1 MPARDW
7 LPAGGDAGTSA
18 WPAELG
24 TLPLL
29 KVPEILSVIDGSEP
43 PYRLPLLD
51 VLDVLTLS
59 IFEGLYMGGVCSM
72 HMFFWCD
79 FVSLSS
85 LLSLL
90 FKHLRKQFVRN
101 IKLYVYRPVQGKLI

>member
-1 MPARDW
+1 
-7 LPAGGDAGTSA
+7 
-18 WPAELG
+18 
-24 TLPLL
+24 
-29 KVPEILSVIDGSEP
+29 
-43 PYRLPLLD
+43 
-51 VLDVLTLS
+51 
-59 IFEGLYMGGVCSM
+59 M

>member
-7 LPAGGDAGTSA
+7 LPAGGDAGASA

-43 PYRLPLLD
+43 PLPPTPIGCIGCIGI
-51 VLDVLTLS
+51 VH
-59 IFEGLYMGGVCSM
+59 F
-72 HMFFWCD
+72 
-79 FVSLSS
+79 
-85 LLSLL
+85 
-90 FKHLRKQFVRN
+90 
-101 IKLYVYRPVQGKLI
+101 